1 MEFNCASKDCD
12 KALEIQPDYLKVFQ
26 KKATCQMMMKEL
38 HKALATYEK
47 AMKLYP
53 NDMELKQGYAKA
65 MGQVN
70 ASGTAE
76 EDAERAKH
84 AYADPEIQRLL
95 MDPRIQQL
103 FKDLQENPKSANDAM
118 MKDEFI
124 ANAAKRLMAAGI
136 IKTK

>member
-1 MEFNCASKDCD
+1 
-12 KALEIQPDYLKVFQ
+12 
-26 KKATCQMMMKEL
+26 MMMKEL

-70 ASGTAE
+70 ATGTEE
-76 EDAERAKH
+76 EDKERAKH

-103 FKDLQENPKSANDAM
+103 FKDLQENPKSAQDAM
-118 MKDEFI
+118 QRDEFI